1 MRKKGKMTWSGDV
14 FFPTGPLLL
23 IEGNFLK
30 VFTKFQD
37 GDDVQIKESI
47 FCRGS
52 LVFKEKLEKLDSAFL
67 EKICWF
73 QLIQLVF

>member
-1 MRKKGKMTWSGDV
+1 MTWSGDG

-47 FCRGS
+47 FFRGS
-52 LVFKEKLEKLDSAFL
+52 LVIKEKLEKLDSAFL
-67 EKICWF
+67 EEICCFQPF
-73 QLIQLVF
+73 QLLAAV